1 MGITQLKL
9 TMKLINTESI
19 QVNKRESGVLMS
31 KKQTDSF
38 ERLAKEY
45 LSKCKCCDECFA
57 ESFCIDQQRRES
69 RLPSKDK
76 MKCVSNIYDYLHFIY

>member
-1 MGITQLKL
+1 MF
-9 TMKLINTESI
+9 
-19 QVNKRESGVLMS
+19 LMS

-57 ESFCIDQQRRES
+57 ESFCIEQQRREG
-69 RLPSKDK
+69 RLPCKDK
-76 MKCVSNIYDYLHFIY
+76 MKCVSNIYDYFHSICCTETNSIHKEIKNG

>member
-1 MGITQLKL
+1 M
-9 TMKLINTESI
+9 
-19 QVNKRESGVLMS
+19 VFLMS

-57 ESFCIDQQRRES
+57 ESFCIEQQRRES
-69 RLPSKDK
+69 RLPCKDK
-76 MKCVSNIYDYLHFIY
+76 MKCVSSIYDYLHSIYWTKADFNVLLSDL